1 MFRFF
6 TLAALL
12 LLWSSPALAEE
23 YPLRAKFPTVK
34 PVSSE
39 TLAAAYERAVIVDVR
54 SRMEFDVVH
63 INKAVHL
70 PVDIPTFL
78 SDLGKLRTPQGTEPI
93 AFYCNG
99 TTCAKSYEAAEKAAA
114 GGFGNVFV
122 YDVGVLAWIKSYP
135 ERGTLLGKTPAPFN
149 RLIPEESFK
158 KRLIDFPT
166 FSQRAT
172 AANTLVIDIRDKEQI
187 QANAELG
194 QNAVLFIPGVNV
206 MNIPADKFKSFVT
219 AGGFKGKTLLIAD
232 AVAKEV
238 RWAQYILEDNGYSD
252 YFFLAKGV
260 HGAVEAGLLKK

>member
-1 MFRFF
+1 MSR
-6 TLAALL
+6 LIALL
-12 LLWSSPALAEE
+12 LFSILCALPAAAEE

-34 PVSSE
+34 PIGSE

-54 SRMEFDVVH
+54 SRMEYDVVH

-78 SDLGKLRTPQGTEPI
+78 ADLRKLRAPQGSEPI

-99 TTCAKSYEAAEKAAA
+99 TTCAKSYEAAEKAES

-122 YDVGVLAWIKSYP
+122 YDAGILAWIKSYP
-135 ERGTLLGKTPAPFN
+135 ERGTLLGRTPAPLN
-149 RLIPEESFK
+149 RLIAEDAFK
-158 KRLIDFPT
+158 KRLIDFPA
-166 FSQRAT
+166 FRKRAET
-172 AANTLVIDIRDKEQI
+172 ANALVIDIRDKEQI

-194 QNAVLFIPGVNV
+194 QNAVLFIPGASV

-260 HGAVEAGLLKK
+260 NGAVESGHLKK